1 MPEITEPFSKIT
13 LSDIIHRLA
22 ASRRVLIVSH
32 TNPDG
37 DTLGSAAALAE
48 IVSAMGS
55 EARCTAPESPSER
68 LSFIIP
74 PERLL
79 IPLSDDGTADSF
91 DTVCAVDIASPS
103 QLGSLSWLAER
114 GQIDFMIDHHAT
126 GEPFAPYLT
135 DSDASAVGEI
145 IYRLYRESLDA
156 GLIPPLPNALR
167 GAYTAISSDT
177 GSFKYSNVTPET
189 HLIAA
194 ELVRGISCA
203 DDGGPSTE
211 ELSRTLFG
219 RRTMRDLRAQALT
232 IRNLSVSDDG
242 RIASVL
248 FRRDEYL
255 AEGLSESDL
264 GGGVETP
271 RSLVGVKIALSVRQN
286 ASDPNLY
293 KVSSRSNCDTDVA
306 AVCAAFGGGGHPKAA
321 GCSVTASSPEE
332 ALSTVTEA
340 FAAALTD

>member
-1 MPEITEPFSKIT
+1 M
-13 LSDIIHRLA
+13 
-22 ASRRVLIVSH
+22 LIVSH

-55 EARCTAPESPSER
+55 EVRCTAPEPPSER

-145 IYRLYRESLDA
+145 IYRLYREALDA

-194 ELVRGISCA
+194 ELVRGISHA

-219 RRTMRDLRAQALT
+219 RRTMRDLRAQALA
-232 IRNLSVSDDG
+232 IRGLSVSDDG

-271 RSLVGVKIALSVRQN
+271 RSLVGVRIALSVRQS
-286 ASDPNLY
+286 ASDPNLS

-332 ALSTVTEA
+332 ALYAVTEA